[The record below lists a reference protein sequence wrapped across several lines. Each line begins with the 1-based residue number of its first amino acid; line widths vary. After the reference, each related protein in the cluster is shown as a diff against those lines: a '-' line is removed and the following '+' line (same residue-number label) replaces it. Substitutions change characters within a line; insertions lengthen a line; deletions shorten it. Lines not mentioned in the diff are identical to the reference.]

1 MLYYIVTGILFLWNS
16 VQDIKRRTLSD
27 KGLLIGMGAI
37 VLLFASNALCS
48 GIVAEI
54 MLLQDSVPWQNLWGV
69 LPGVGILILSLVL
82 KGSIGKGDGY
92 LLCISG
98 LALGLKQNLSILF
111 YGLFL
116 AGGTAAVLLGLGK
129 VKRDTKL
136 PFVPFLLGGFVL
148 TVLQQ
153 WM

>member
-1 MLYYIVTGILFLWNS
+1 
-16 VQDIKRRTLSD
+16 
-27 KGLLIGMGAI
+27 
-37 VLLFASNALCS
+37 
-48 GIVAEI
+48 
-54 MLLQDSVPWQNLWGV
+54 V
-69 LPGVGILILSLVL
+69 LPGAGILALSLML

-111 YGLFL
+111 YALFL

>member
-1 MLYYIVTGILFLWNS
+1 MLYYVVTGILFLWNS
-16 VQDIKRRTLSD
+16 VQDIKRRTLSNI
-27 KGLLIGMGAI
+27 GLLIGTVVI
-37 VLLFASNALCS
+37 VLLFVANGLCS
-48 GIVAEI
+48 GTAAGI
-54 MLLQDSVPWQNLWGV
+54 MLLQDDVPWQNLWGV
-69 LPGVGILILSLVL
+69 LPGAGILALSLML

-111 YGLFL
+111 YALFL

>member
-1 MLYYIVTGILFLWNS
+1 MLYYVVTGILFLWNS
-16 VQDIKRRTLSD
+16 VQDIKRRTLSN

-37 VLLFASNALCS
+37 VLLFAANGLCS
-48 GIVAEI
+48 GMVAEI
-54 MLLQDSVPWQNLWGV
+54 MLLQDGVPWQNIWGV
-69 LPGVGILILSLVL
+69 LPGVGILVLSLML

-148 TVLQQ
+148 TVLQP